1 MHVAFRAGTSFC
13 LFWHVEG
20 LQCCKLITHIIP
32 VIPFVRGYL
41 ALAPQ
46 ALAPQ
51 TYQGKLPGA
60 LAGLDW
66 RKKN

>member
-20 LQCCKLITHIIP
+20 FQLVK
-32 VIPFVRGYL
+32 PFVRGYL

-46 ALAPQ
+46 TLAPQ
-51 TYQGKLPGA
+51 TYEGKLPGA
-60 LAGLDW
+60 FAGLDW